1 MPVATEQQRLS
12 AIVMRSSSGRA
23 TNRRVPASRRA
34 VLFDLDDTLFPAN
47 QFRSSGFAA
56 VARHLAQA
64 YELDAEMVRTALT
77 GLSSGPARGREL
89 QVCARRFGLPATIV
103 GELVDM
109 IRAHEPS
116 LTLPRMT
123 AAALKALRP
132 AWRIGIVTNGPAE
145 AQRRKV
151 AALDLE
157 RRVDCIVYAHEHG
170 SGAGKPDRAPFLE
183 ALRRLDVPASQ
194 AVFVG
199 DDDYGDIF
207 GASRVGMR
215 TVLMAAWNTRPR
227 GRPVRAD
234 SVVVNLRD
242 VPRLAE
248 RLLVN
253 SLRRPDRR
261 RRASISRAPLPRQDW

>member
-1 MPVATEQQRLS
+1 MMPVTTEPQRLP
-12 AIVMRSSSGRA
+12 AIVLRTSSGRA
-23 TNRRVPASRRA
+23 ANRRLPASRRA

-56 VARHLAQA
+56 VGRHLAQA

-77 GLSSGPARGREL
+77 DLSRGPARGREL
-89 QVCARRFGLPATIV
+89 QACARQFGLPAAV
-103 GELVDM
+103 AGELVDV
-109 IRAHEPS
+109 IRAHAPC

-123 AAALKALRP
+123 ADALKALRP
-132 AWRIGIVTNGPAE
+132 AWRIGIVANGPPE
-145 AQRRKV
+145 VQRRKV

-170 SGAGKPDRAPFLE
+170 SGAGKPDREPFVE
-183 ALRRLDVPASQ
+183 ALRRLDVPGSQ

-199 DDDYGDIF
+199 DDDYCDIF
-207 GASRVGMR
+207 GASRVGMQ
-215 TVLMAAWNTRPR
+215 TVLMAAWNTTPR
-227 GRPVRAD
+227 GPVRAD

-248 RLLVN
+248 RLLDVRW
-253 SLRRPDRR
+253 RRLQV
-261 RRASISRAPLPRQDW
+261 A